1 MNSLDLRSDYGKV
14 SLTQVAGNT
23 VAAVEPRSG
32 ARSIDQEKYRM
43 SVDRLGRIGSGV
55 PVESATRLLEQNW
68 PRSTLLTPADIG
80 LGGRETA
87 VAEFLGMV
95 ESLSDA
101 GFLAYE
107 ALVFNSEGPML
118 VDATLTARGRAMLA
132 REANRAN

>member
-1 MNSLDLRSDYGKV
+1 
-14 SLTQVAGNT
+14 
-23 VAAVEPRSG
+23 
-32 ARSIDQEKYRM
+32 M
-43 SVDRLGRIGSGV
+43 SVDRLGRIGSDV
-55 PVESATRLLEQNW
+55 SVECATRLLEKNW

-80 LGGRETA
+80 LGDRETA

-107 ALVFNSEGPML
+107 ALVFNSDGPML

-132 REANRAN
+132 SEANRAN

>member
-1 MNSLDLRSDYGKV
+1 
-14 SLTQVAGNT
+14 
-23 VAAVEPRSG
+23 
-32 ARSIDQEKYRM
+32 
-43 SVDRLGRIGSGV
+43 
-55 PVESATRLLEQNW
+55 LLVQNW
-68 PRSTLLTPADIG
+68 PRSTILTPSDIG

-107 ALVFNSEGPML
+107 ALVFGSEGPML

-132 REANRAN
+132 SEENRAN

>member
-1 MNSLDLRSDYGKV
+1 MLDAMENYGKV
-14 SLTQVAGNT
+14 RSTQVAGNT
-23 VAAVEPRSG
+23 AAAVEPRSG

-55 PVESATRLLEQNW
+55 PVECATRLLEQNW

-107 ALVFNSEGPML
+107 ALVFNSDGPML

-132 REANRAN
+132 SEANQAN

>member
-1 MNSLDLRSDYGKV
+1 
-14 SLTQVAGNT
+14 
-23 VAAVEPRSG
+23 VEPRSG

-43 SVDRLGRIGSGV
+43 SVDRLGRIGSSV
-55 PVESATRLLEQNW
+55 PVECATRLLVQNW
-68 PRSTLLTPADIG
+68 PRSTILTPSDIG

-107 ALVFNSEGPML
+107 ALVFGSEGPML

-132 REANRAN
+132 SEENRAN